1 MENSKPIIVPLQNR
15 NNTRIVK
22 SESCYR
28 IDSEGAGIEN
38 LYQLNT
44 IAKVSNV
51 LVLLK

>member
-28 IDSEGAGIEN
+28 IDSEGGIEN